1 MRVRNIIA
9 VVILLACL
17 HTVLALPASA
27 QEGAEVS
34 DFSLT
39 AVSDAQQPFV
49 TEKGYFIYQLAP
61 GSTSTGTLLV
71 VNSGDKPLEVQL
83 AVVPAMTA
91 QNGGSTFGAPGS
103 GSGGPAAWVKL
114 DRASVSLEPGASSTV
129 GFVVRVPGAVQPG
142 QYLAGVAAYKPKTEV
157 TKQISNGQ
165 NQAGAILDVQ
175 MRYVVA
181 VQVDVP
187 GVWQPAM
194 SIPEVSV
201 MEQPSGAFLGVH
213 LKNSGDTLLRPT
225 GTVKVADESG
235 NTVVERAINMGTF
248 VTGTE
253 VRYPVPWPAVPKPG
267 SYSVRVVLNYG
278 DGKTTTYDQVMRV
291 EAPQNAVPARPATD
305 SQSAPDLEANSSANN
320 AATNEAPAQA
330 AGASVV
336 LVAIEPWMLYG
347 FGFVLLAIVVLL
359 ALNLSLGRRRQK
371 AE

>member
-9 VVILLACL
+9 VAALLACL

-39 AVSDAQQPFV
+39 AVSDAQQPLV

-61 GSTSTGTLLV
+61 GSTSAGTLLV

-83 AVVPAMTA
+83 AIVPAMTA

-103 GSGGPAAWVKL
+103 GSGGPAAWVTL
-114 DRASVSLEPGASSTV
+114 DRASVSLEAGASSTV
-129 GFVVRVPGAVQPG
+129 GFVVSVPGAVQPG

-165 NQAGAILDVQ
+165 NQASAILDVQ

-291 EAPQNAVPARPATD
+291 EAPNAVPARPATD
-305 SQSAPDLEANSSANN
+305 SQSAQDPQANGSANN
-320 AATNEAPAQA
+320 LATNAAPAQA
-330 AGASVV
+330 AGAGVV

-347 FGFVLLAIVVLL
+347 FGFVLLVIVVLL
-359 ALNLSLGRRRQK
+359 ALNLAAGRRRQK